1 MEYSDIKDM
10 LKDARNLA
18 TGANDIQTVNILKD
32 IQLEVYDLLE
42 DNRVLRDELHDL
54 RNQKIQME
62 NFEYSGEN
70 NVYFKKGNNA
80 EIYCPSCL
88 DGSGKIIHM
97 MLMEGYMNYI
107 ASCPVCKHKVS
118 TKINNPNYQSR
129 KF

>member
-1 MEYSDIKDM
+1 MGYSDVKEM

-18 TGANDIQTVNILKD
+18 SGANDIQTVSILKD

-88 DGSGKIIHM
+88 DGSGKVIHM
-97 MLMEGYMNYI
+97 TLIEGYSNYR
-107 ASCPVCKHKVS
+107 ANCPLCKHKVS
-118 TKINNPNYQSR
+118 TKIKNPNFR
-129 KF
+129 PRNF